1 MSQTFPIVL
10 VSAIGSARAAYDP
23 GLAEP
28 ARRALVLPSA
38 RPRLAPMISRTT
50 TGTCGQKGVL
60 KARRTSSGREGV
72 DVMASPPFLATGSAS
87 ASPTGTA
94 TWPLTGLFYR
104 TEERRVGTGGVRTCR
119 YR

>member
-1 MSQTFPIVL
+1 MRISDWSSDVCSSDLICSRFPNIEEMSQTFPIVL

-60 KARRTSSGREGV
+60 KARRTSSGRAGV
-72 DVMASPPFLATGSAS
+72 DVLASPPFRS
-87 ASPTGTA
+87 
-94 TWPLTGLFYR
+94 
-104 TEERRVGTGGVRTCR
+104 EEHTSELP
-119 YR
+119 

>member
-50 TGTCGQKGVL
+50 TGTCGPKGVL
-60 KARRTSSGREGV
+60 KARRPSSGREGV
-72 DVMASPPFLATGSAS
+72 DVMASPPFLLTGSAS
-87 ASPTGTA
+87 ASPKGPA
-94 TWPLTGLFYR
+94 PWHLTGILSSFVDSD
-104 TEERRVGTGGVRTCR
+104 ERRGGAE
-119 YR
+119 